1 MNDDFRAQVHVVE
14 DELARL
20 SSRIEAFKAAFHEHP
35 TRVEWNGTQWLP
47 GDVPTVS
54 SDFPKHTAAIR
65 RASLDLTAALATLRR
80 ARL

>member
-1 MNDDFRAQVHVVE
+1 MIDDFRDQVFVVA

-20 SSRIEAFKAAFHEHP
+20 SSRIDAFTSAFIETP
-35 TRVEWNGTQWLP
+35 TKKDWDGSN
-47 GDVPTVS
+47 DVPTHS
-54 SDFPKHTAAIR
+54 LDFPKHTAAIR